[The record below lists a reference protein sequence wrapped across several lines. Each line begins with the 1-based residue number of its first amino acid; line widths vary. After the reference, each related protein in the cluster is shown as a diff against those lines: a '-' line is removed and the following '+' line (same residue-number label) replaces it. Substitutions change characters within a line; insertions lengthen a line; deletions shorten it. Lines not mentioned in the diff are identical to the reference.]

1 MIEEKTLAAKRAGA
15 LDQSFYFF
23 MSLLV
28 LGVVVY
34 GFSHT
39 VNEGLIHPSSPRPL
53 ILYFHAPIFAGWVIF
68 FIVQSALIRTSNVRL
83 HRQAGWFG
91 LAFGVALPVLGVAT
105 AIIMARFNTQHGSR
119 DEAEFLIVP
128 LFDMIAFATAF
139 GLAFYWR
146 KEPEFHRRLILLATC
161 SLTGAAFARFHTFFM
176 PETWLYA
183 GVDFL
188 ILLGVTRDLIATKR
202 VHPVYLCGLP
212 AMMLGQ
218 IVAMHTYLAASPV
231 WLRIAHRLLG

>member
-1 MIEEKTLAAKRAGA
+1 MIEGKTLTANRIGT
-15 LDQSFYFF
+15 LGQSFYFF

-28 LGVVVY
+28 AGVVIY

-39 VNEGLIHPSSPRPL
+39 VNKGLIHPSSSRPL
-53 ILYFHAPIFAGWVIF
+53 ILFFHAPIFAGWVIF
-68 FIVQSALIRTSNVRL
+68 FIVQSALIRTDNVRL
-83 HRQAGWFG
+83 HRQMGWFG
-91 LAFGVALPVLGVAT
+91 LAFGLAMPVLGVAT
-105 AIIMARFNTQHGSR
+105 AIIMARFNTQHGSS
-119 DEAEFLIVP
+119 DEAQFLIVP
-128 LFDMIAFATAF
+128 LFDMVAFATSF
-139 GLAFYWR
+139 GLAFCWR
-146 KEPEFHRRLILLATC
+146 KRPEFHRRMILIATC

-176 PETWLYA
+176 PDNWLYV

-188 ILLGVTRDLIATKR
+188 ILVGVTRDLIVTKR
-202 VHPVYLCGLP
+202 VHPVYLYGLP